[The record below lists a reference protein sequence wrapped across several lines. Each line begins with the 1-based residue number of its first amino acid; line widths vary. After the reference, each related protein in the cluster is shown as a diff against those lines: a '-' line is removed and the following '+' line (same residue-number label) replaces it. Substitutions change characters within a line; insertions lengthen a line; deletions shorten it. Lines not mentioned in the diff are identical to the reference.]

1 MEKLAVPTRY
11 REYLQ
16 TLADAYAVPFDMLLN
31 AGIASMVEQG
41 VDILLAQDEGMT
53 EVAVEPG
60 ALDFLRENAVQILL
74 FTLVGWRRVA
84 NATAHVYSGDRFD
97 PNRESRLDAIRKYLL
112 TEARAAM
119 RVQPPDGPYITG
131 PVE

>member
-1 MEKLAVPTRY
+1 MKLAIPQRY

-41 VDILLAQDEGMT
+41 VDLLLAQDEGMT
-53 EVAVEPG
+53 EVEIDPG
-60 ALDFLRENAVQILL
+60 AMAFLEENAVQILL
-74 FTLVGWRRVA
+74 FTLVGWRRIA
-84 NATAHVYSGDRFD
+84 NATGHVYGGDRFD
-97 PNRESRLDAIRKYLL
+97 PNRESRLDAIRQHLL
-112 TEARAAM
+112 TEVRAAM

-131 PVE
+131 PVD